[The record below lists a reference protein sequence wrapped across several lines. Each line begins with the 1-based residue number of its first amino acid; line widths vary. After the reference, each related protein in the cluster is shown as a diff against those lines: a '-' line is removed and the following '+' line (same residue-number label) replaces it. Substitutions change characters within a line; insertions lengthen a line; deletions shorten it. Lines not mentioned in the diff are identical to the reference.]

1 MPKLYC
7 NSKYWILGKVMWMT
21 KRQSQKYKPLHSIYN
36 LVDGLEQVTNGVM
49 PKQAKDKWQKC
60 KNAY

>member
-1 MPKLYC
+1 
-7 NSKYWILGKVMWMT
+7 MWMT
-21 KRQSQKYKPLHSIYN
+21 KRQSQKYKPLQSIYN